1 MSLSGESR
9 RHPVGMSSRLS
20 VILHV
25 PGNLCEPPHR
35 PSRMSG
41 DLIPTAALLHVL
53 WFQVPTNVL
62 GGELRCCC
70 RDPLTGFYRDGY
82 CRIGSGDVGLHTV
95 CAQMTNEFLE
105 FSYSRGN
112 DLVTPQPGFPGLK
125 EGDRWCLCVT
135 RWHEA
140 LEAGAAPPVD
150 LHATHASTLEF
161 VTLEELQAHAL
172 T

>member
-1 MSLSGESR
+1 MSIGQGGTPELRVSE
-9 RHPVGMSSRLS
+9 
-20 VILHV
+20 IF
-25 PGNLCEPPHR
+25 
-35 PSRMSG
+35 
-41 DLIPTAALLHVL
+41 IATATAVLLPVL
-53 WFQVPTNVL
+53 WFRVPTNVL

-70 RDPLTGFYRDGY
+70 RNPLTGFYRDGH
-82 CRIGSGDVGLHTV
+82 CRTGPGDSGLHTV

-161 VTLEELQAHAL
+161 VTLEELQSHAL

>member
-1 MSLSGESR
+1 MSIGRDELLLVRDSPRTCLISTHDRE
-9 RHPVGMSSRLS
+9 L
-20 VILHV
+20 V
-25 PGNLCEPPHR
+25 PPTVTDEQE
-35 PSRMSG
+35 
-41 DLIPTAALLHVL
+41 LIPTAALLHVL

-62 GGELRCCC
+62 GGELRCC
-70 RDPLTGFYRDGY
+70 RNPLTGFYRDGY
-82 CRIGSGDVGLHTV
+82 CRTGPGDFGLHTV

-150 LHATHASTLEF
+150 LHATHASALEF
-161 VTLEELQAHAL
+161 VTLEELQAHAV